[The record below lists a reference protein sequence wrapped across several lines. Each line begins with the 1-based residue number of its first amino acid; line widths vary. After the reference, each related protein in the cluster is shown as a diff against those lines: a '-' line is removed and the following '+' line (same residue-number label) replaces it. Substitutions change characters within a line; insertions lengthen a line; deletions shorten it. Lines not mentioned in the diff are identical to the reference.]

1 MTIKLNC
8 TFTGT
13 GTTAA
18 TGGPNQ
24 VSLNRGPFMVLISG
38 AGTVGLQ
45 WSADNGAN
53 WFTASMDSYGTP
65 SSFVVTAASTSGVA
79 VTANNPSDELIWR
92 FNVTAYTSTLTC
104 RLVQPGAV
112 LS

>member
-1 MTIKLNC
+1 MTTKLSC

-13 GTTAA
+13 GTTPA
-18 TGGPNQ
+18 TGTNLA
-24 VSLNRGPFMVLISG
+24 SLNRGPFTVLISG

-45 WSADNGAN
+45 WSTDGAN

-65 SSFVVTAASTSGVA
+65 SSFAVTAAATSGVA
-79 VTANNPSDELIWR
+79 VVGQNQSDELQWR

-104 RLVQPGAV
+104 AILQPGAV

>member
-8 TFTGT
+8 TFTAT
-13 GTTAA
+13 GTTPA
-18 TGGPNQ
+18 TGVNA
-24 VSLNRGPFMVLISG
+24 VSLNRGPFTALISG

-45 WSADNGAN
+45 WSMDGTN
-53 WFTASMDSYGTP
+53 WFTASMDSYGAP
-65 SSFVVTAASTSGVA
+65 SSYTVTAAATSGVA
-79 VTANNPSDELIWR
+79 VVGENQSDELRWR

-104 RLVQPGAV
+104 QLLQPGAI